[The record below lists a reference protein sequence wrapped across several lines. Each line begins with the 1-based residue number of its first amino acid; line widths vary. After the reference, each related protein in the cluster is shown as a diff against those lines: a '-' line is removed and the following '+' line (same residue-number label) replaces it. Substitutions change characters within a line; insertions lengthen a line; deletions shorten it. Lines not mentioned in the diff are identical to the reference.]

1 MQRDSVLKTIWR
13 VLYPYIV
20 YLTVTVVAE
29 TALIIPECIRM
40 INSDNTTSYTQMYEN
55 LMRVV
60 YEKAMLLT
68 FISGLIA
75 IPILYL
81 FYYLDKKKTRDMHM
95 VVSYVHLPL
104 HLYIYSALL
113 GVFACL
119 SLNNFIDLSGII
131 NFSPVYQELAD
142 KVFGGNIIITF
153 LTSVCM
159 APILEEL
166 LFRGLIYKRLR
177 FVCKPIIAA
186 AISSLAFGITHG
198 NLVQFVYAFLAG
210 MLLSYVYEKY
220 KNIWAPILFHFCA
233 NFVSVLGGDIIDGA
247 SAIWIKIALLVVE
260 TVALFI
266 IYKIIDSKVNRQII
280 PIINE

>member
-13 VLYPYIV
+13 VLYPYMV
-20 YLTVTVVAE
+20 YLAITVVAE
-29 TALIIPECIRM
+29 TALIIPECIRL
-40 INSDNTTSYTQMYEN
+40 INNTDTTSYSQIYEE

-60 YEKAMLLT
+60 YDKAMLLT

-75 IPILYL
+75 IPVLYL
-81 FYYLDKKKTRDMHM
+81 FYYLDKKRSRDMHM
-95 VVSYVHLPL
+95 VVIYVPLPL
-104 HLYIYSALL
+104 HLYIYSALF
-113 GVFACL
+113 GIFACL
-119 SLNNFIDLSGII
+119 SLNNFIDLIGII
-131 NFSPVYQELAD
+131 NFSPIYQELAD
-142 KVFGGNIIITF
+142 KVFGGSMIITF

-186 AISSLAFGITHG
+186 IISSLAFGITHG

-233 NFVSVLGGDIIDGA
+233 NAVSVLGADIIDGA
-247 SAIWIKIALLVVE
+247 SIIWIKVVLFVIE

-266 IYKIIDSKVNRQII
+266 IYKIIDSKVNRQIR
-280 PIINE
+280 PIISE